1 MKLFGDRWNSEG
13 SADFGFES
21 EGRVER
27 GENLMNGR
35 QGKMNAIV
43 IALRIKDE
51 IMLMI
56 RLDIRYTSKGAELVG
71 FISSHSE
78 MI

>member
-1 MKLFGDRWNSEG
+1 
-13 SADFGFES
+13 
-21 EGRVER
+21 
-27 GENLMNGR
+27 MNGR

-43 IALRIKDE
+43 IALRIEDE

-56 RLDIRYTSKGAELVG
+56 RLDIRYTSKGVELVG